1 MDDQKKEQ
9 FRWKFYRLTLQL
21 NAVILLAALIVIA
34 FFITPE
40 PYRIPLVLVMI
51 LLEAYLSFTFTRKYR
66 QTRLWLDEH
75 ADTKKPP

>member
-1 MDDQKKEQ
+1 MDDPTKEQ

-51 LLEAYLSFTFTRKYR
+51 LLEAYLSFTFTTKYR